1 MSAIYY
7 LLSTVQIIEKV
18 LKYKSMVNLA
28 KGTTNKKYDINHQS
42 HLF

>member
-1 MSAIYY
+1 MNAIYY

-18 LKYKSMVNLA
+18 LKYKSVANLA
-28 KGTTNKKYDINHQS
+28 KGTTNMKCDINHRS